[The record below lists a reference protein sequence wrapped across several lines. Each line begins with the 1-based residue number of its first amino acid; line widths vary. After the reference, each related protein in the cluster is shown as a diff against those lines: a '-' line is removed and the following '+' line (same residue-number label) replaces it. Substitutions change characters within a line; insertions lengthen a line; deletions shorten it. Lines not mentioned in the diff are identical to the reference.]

1 MEDPSSGDCLPQG
14 WTVEV
19 KVRKNGRRDKYYFS
33 PSSGL
38 KFSSKVE
45 VFRHLENARN
55 KVGIQRVADNVVV
68 EKGLPAGSMK
78 KTRITT
84 KGDTVRRDSYYIDP
98 ASGYVFRSLRDVDR
112 YLESGE
118 IGRNAF
124 KPKDNSDTELKAD
137 KFSPVSTT
145 KPTVSVSMG
154 LNSDSDRISNDQ
166 QDQKPV
172 CSAEYAS
179 TPISENT
186 SAQCVMGTKSTTLG
200 SDQIEG
206 KASEEDSQAKQ
217 LPQNE
222 QMENEKS
229 QKRQRRKKEIN
240 LPRRSSKRLAGI
252 QLDPVPELVTRSRAR
267 RAAVK
272 QSGQGETIRNEDKSS
287 NSLPNAA
294 AKRMNVTDGGSE
306 TKCKSESAANMLQS
320 TKFSTPE
327 RLPNKTTEEDG
338 SNKDQEC
345 FSFWP
350 QENNATMKD
359 PVLDYSHEFP
369 LKELLQDPC
378 IAFAIQTL
386 TGETFEMQVSGES
399 SEHSEALTAN
409 MGGDD
414 KGGCNVFSHPE
425 NYAIIPQQHAGAA
438 ETAIKT
444 NENQTGSSS
453 SEKELDVSWMD
464 PCIEFAIK
472 TLTGSIPLD
481 SEQNPKNCIQQQLS
495 SSNTNPG
502 DMAYKQE
509 PMFKESFVDPAASST
524 HKKC

>member
-19 KVRKNGRRDKYYFS
+19 KVRKNGRRDK
-33 PSSGL
+33 
-38 KFSSKVE
+38 
-45 VFRHLENARN
+45 
-55 KVGIQRVADNVVV
+55 
-68 EKGLPAGSMK
+68 
-78 KTRITT
+78 
-84 KGDTVRRDSYYIDP
+84 YYIDP

-124 KPKDNSDTELKAD
+124 KPKDNGDTELKAD
-137 KFSPVSTT
+137 KFSVRIATFGLIPVSTT

-154 LNSDSDRISNDQ
+154 LSSDSDRISNDQ

-186 SAQCVMGTKSTTLG
+186 SAQCTMGTKSTTLG

-222 QMENEKS
+222 QMGNEKS

-294 AKRMNVTDGGSE
+294 AKRMNVPDGGSE

-327 RLPNKTTEEDG
+327 RLPNKTTQEDG

-359 PVLDYSHEFP
+359 HVLDYSHEFP

-453 SEKELDVSWMD
+453 SEKEPDVSWMD

-481 SEQNPKNCIQQQLS
+481 SEQNPKNCIQQQLC
-495 SSNTNPG
+495 SSNTNPSE
-502 DMAYKQE
+502 MAYKQE
-509 PMFKESFVDPAASST
+509 PMFKESFVDPTASST

>member
-55 KVGIQRVADNVVV
+55 KVGIRRVADN
-68 EKGLPAGSMK
+68 
-78 KTRITT
+78 
-84 KGDTVRRDSYYIDP
+84 YYIDP

-124 KPKDNSDTELKAD
+124 KPKDNGDTELKAD

-154 LNSDSDRISNDQ
+154 LSSDSDRISNDQ

-186 SAQCVMGTKSTTLG
+186 SAQCMMGTKSTTLG

-217 LPQNE
+217 LPQ
-222 QMENEKS
+222 NEKS

-327 RLPNKTTEEDG
+327 RLPNKPTQEDG

-359 PVLDYSHEFP
+359 HVLDYSHEFP

-453 SEKELDVSWMD
+453 SEKEPDVSWMD

-509 PMFKESFVDPAASST
+509 PMFKESFVDPTASST